1 MDARGGGA
9 AAAAALFD
17 ADAGSGFSVRGVRA
31 RCEEEEEEE
40 EDLDVDDPPRLR
52 PTVNAVGFTILDLE
66 CSATVATE
74 LRARDLKKIT
84 D

>member
-40 EDLDVDDPPRLR
+40 DLDVDDPPRLR
-52 PTVNAVGFTILDLE
+52 PTVNAVGFTIWRTVQRCKIARVFLE
-66 CSATVATE
+66 
-74 LRARDLKKIT
+74 KKIT
-84 D
+84 RD